1 MRHLIESEVL
11 MAPLAESAEP
21 EESGRGTASEGFLGE
36 SAPEEFLREV
46 AATLAGFL
54 KDEPVARGLNAGEAP
69 SEH

>member
-1 MRHLIESEVL
+1 MRHLIESAQL
-11 MAPLAESAEP
+11 MAPLTQSVKP
-21 EESGRGTASEGFLGE
+21 EEGSEAAHGEGFLGA

-54 KDEPVARGLNAGEAP
+54 KDEPAAQGLSTGEAP